1 MQVEEKRKEKAAPF
15 KFGVKSQVCKLKNNT
30 ESCEERSMQNTYMVS
45 VLNFEEGLCGPD
57 NFAVCRVPFDLVML
71 LV

>member
-1 MQVEEKRKEKAAPF
+1 MQVEEKRKEKAAP
-15 KFGVKSQVCKLKNNT
+15 FGVKSQVCKLKNNT

-45 VLNFEEGLCGPD
+45 VCNFEEGLCGPD
-57 NFAVCRVPFDLVML
+57 NFTVCRVPFDLVML